1 MTRTAMGAAQAFIDE
16 KLAMLSEI
24 GLAAAAKVETIKQR
38 VFSGLRAEDFA
49 EAAVVALEAA

>member
-1 MTRTAMGAAQAFIDE
+1 MGAAQAFIDE